1 MKKLILMCILMMSIS
16 VSAQVAISN
25 ASSPTCDANAVV
37 DIQSTNNKGVLL
49 PRQTANPTG
58 TDGLMYYNSTS
69 HIFYYYKNGVWTPF
83 GALSDISGLGT
94 NVATFL
100 ATPSSSNLANAV
112 TDETGTAG
120 NVVLSNTPTITT
132 PTIAQINGSTAA
144 NGTLTLSAT
153 TNGTKTTSK
162 IAMPD
167 NVASTSTTTGTLVVT
182 GGVGISGAI
191 YNGGTIL
198 SSSTSGIGYT
208 TGSGGTVTQSVN
220 KTQGVTLN
228 AATGTIT
235 MNNAGLNANTTV
247 SFVLTNSSI
256 AANDMVLIEH
266 VSGGTM
272 GSYNV
277 GPISPAAGS
286 ATIYIRNVTAGNLS
300 EAIVLRFVIIK
311 SSNN

>member
-1 MKKLILMCILMMSIS
+1 MKKLILMCILLMSIS

-25 ASSPTCDANAVV
+25 VSSPTCDANAVV
-37 DIQSTNNKGVLL
+37 DIQSTNNKGMLL

-58 TDGLMYYNSTS
+58 TDGLIYYNSTS

-94 NVATFL
+94 NVSTFL

-132 PTIAQINGSTAA
+132 PTIAQVNGSTAA

-167 NVASTSTTTGTLVVT
+167 NITSTSTTTGTLVVT
-182 GGVGISGAI
+182 GGVGISGNLYVGAPF
-191 YNGGTIL
+191 
-198 SSSTSGIGYT
+198 GYSA
-208 TGSGGTVTQSVN
+208 GVGAGGTVTQTVN

-228 AATGTIT
+228 TATGTIT

-247 SFVLTNSSI
+247 SFVMTNSQI
-256 AANDMVLIEH
+256 GANDYVLIQH
-266 VSGGTM
+266 VSSGTM
-272 GSYNV
+272 GSYMV
-277 GPISPAAGS
+277 GPVTPAAGS
-286 ATIYIRNVTAGNLS
+286 CTIYIRNVTAGNLS
-300 EAIVLRFVIIK
+300 EAIVLKFVIIK
-311 SSNN
+311 SATN